1 MRLLLMI
8 AALALTACGGGSSGD
23 AAHPDTGKKADDASQ
38 AAEAAS
44 DQGDD
49 SLYESVRKP
58 LDKAES
64 VEDTVQQAKKDTDK
78 AIEDASD

>member
-1 MRLLLMI
+1 MRILLVI

-23 AAHPDTGKKADDASQ
+23 AAHPDTGKKADDAAQ
-38 AAEAAS
+38 AAEPAS
-44 DQGDD
+44 DEADD

>member
-8 AALALTACGGGSSGD
+8 AALALAACGSSTSGD
-23 AAHPDTGKKADDASQ
+23 SAHTDAAAKTADA
-38 AAEAAS
+38 AKAEAAS
-44 DQGDD
+44 KPADD